1 MIKSIIVIIGILV
14 SLSLFAII
22 VFSKHWFRN
31 TQKMDARV
39 RIRSNH

>member
-22 VFSKHWFRN
+22 VFSKHWIRN

-39 RIRSNH
+39 LIRSNH